1 LPEHAADVAA
11 GSSFG
16 VAVKDDRHVLCTSS
30 NSQGANNVG
39 SAHTSFCKPCRQDV
53 WVYFPEMCKI
63 FGDADTL
70 AIMSSAIKIA
80 DKTYPHVEL
89 DRMSAI
95 ALLSI
100 ATALSGPADP
110 RITASDHLCQLL
122 RLPYHVE
129 EAWRHKVRRIGGGD
143 SELMVAAAEWKLLQL
158 FNDT

>member
-1 LPEHAADVAA
+1 
-11 GSSFG
+11 
-16 VAVKDDRHVLCTSS
+16 
-30 NSQGANNVG
+30 
-39 SAHTSFCKPCRQDV
+39 
-53 WVYFPEMCKI
+53 MCKI

-89 DRMSAI
+89 DRTSAI

-129 EAWRHKVRRIGGGD
+129 EAWRHKVRRIGG
-143 SELMVAAAEWKLLQL
+143 SESMVAAAEWKLLQL
-158 FNDT
+158 LNDT